1 VPIERAVRQ
10 AKRRPETAA
19 PGDPKM
25 GKGNNSQKNDKKS
38 MKPKQDKKKP
48 AVKK

>member
-1 VPIERAVRQ
+1 VPIERTIRQ
-10 AKRRPETAA
+10 SRCRPETPAT
-19 PGDPKM
+19 GDAKM